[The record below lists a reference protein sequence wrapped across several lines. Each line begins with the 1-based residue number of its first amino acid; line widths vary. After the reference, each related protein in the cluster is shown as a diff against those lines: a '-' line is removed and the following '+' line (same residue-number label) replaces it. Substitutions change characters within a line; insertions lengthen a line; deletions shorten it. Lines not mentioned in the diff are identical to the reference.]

1 MEPDGVK
8 VVTIGGGTG
17 SFTMLSGLKRYVN
30 DLTAIV
36 GMVDDGG
43 STGELRDEF
52 GVLPPGDVRQCLVA
66 LSRSSGV
73 VRELFNYRFEKDGSL
88 SGHSFGNLFLT
99 ALEQLTGS
107 FSDAVETAGQVLDI
121 QGRVLPA
128 TLSNV
133 RLQYRD
139 KEGELVTGEHII
151 GDTDIL
157 EHDAHPD
164 ISFDNRALINPHAKQ
179 AILKADFVVIC
190 PGSLYGSL
198 VPALMVEGMR
208 EAINQTEAEV
218 VYVANLTSG
227 VDTAGYYL
235 EDIISE
241 LERAAGGKFIDT
253 VLYNN
258 QMPSDSVL
266 KRYTEDKQRPLS
278 IKDRSSVSQ
287 KLVERELSAVGDEED
302 EITFFRHDADKVARQ
317 LMRLY
322 FS

>member
-1 MEPDGVK
+1 
-8 VVTIGGGTG
+8 
-17 SFTMLSGLKRYVN
+17 MLTGLKRYVN

-36 GMVDDGG
+36 SMVDDGG
-43 STGELRDEF
+43 STGELRDEL

-66 LSRSSGV
+66 LSRSSDV
-73 VRELFNYRFEKDGSL
+73 VRELFNYRFDDDGSL

-99 ALEQLTGS
+99 ALEKLTGS

-128 TLSNV
+128 TLSDV

-139 KEGELVTGEHII
+139 KEGRLVTGEHII

-157 EHDAHPD
+157 EDDAQPEL
-164 ISFDNRALINPHAKQ
+164 SFDKKALINPHARQ
-179 AILKADFVVIC
+179 AVLAADFVVIC

-198 VPALMVEGMR
+198 MPALMVEGMR
-208 EAINQTEAEV
+208 EAINQTKAEV

-227 VDTAGYYL
+227 VDTKGYSL

-241 LERAAGGKFIDT
+241 LERAAGGAFIDI

-266 KRYTEDKQRPLS
+266 KRYTEEKQRPLT
-278 IKDRSSVSQ
+278 IRDRKQ
-287 KLVERELSAVGDEED
+287 IAQRLVERELSAVGEEED
-302 EITFFRHDADKVARQ
+302 DFTFFRHDADKVARQ